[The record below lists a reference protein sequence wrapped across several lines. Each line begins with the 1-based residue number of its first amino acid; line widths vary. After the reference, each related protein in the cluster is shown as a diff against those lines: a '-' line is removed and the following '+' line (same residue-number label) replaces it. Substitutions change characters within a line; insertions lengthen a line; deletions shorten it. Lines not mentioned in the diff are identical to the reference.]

1 MFELTRDL
9 WEVHELRLPIV
20 GLIESLA
27 KAMAAEFKRFLPTVL
42 PQLLMVFGDQY
53 RSQATEVKVFHAMM
67 AFGTGLEEYLT
78 LCLPAFV
85 SAIEKAGNGRMD
97 AARAAVKT
105 LVRLAKITNVTEY
118 AARILKPLVISLGEV
133 SGSGSDEYRAIA
145 VDAIIA
151 LAVQLGGDFVVFMP
165 MIQQVCT
172 SEAVPWYSHLI
183 NL

>member
-53 RSQATEVKVFHAMM
+53 RSQATEVKVFHAMT

-97 AARAAVKT
+97 AARAAVRT
-105 LVRLAKITNVTEY
+105 LVLLAKITNVSEY
-118 AARILKPLVISLGEV
+118 AARILKPLVISLGQV
-133 SGSGSDEYRAIA
+133 SGSGSDEYRSIA
-145 VDAIIA
+145 VDAIIT

-172 SEAVPWYSHLI
+172 A
-183 NL
+183 